1 MSEKSQFQLLKQ
13 RRFLP
18 FFLTQFFGAFN
29 DNVFKTALVMLVTY
43 DVGLRAGFDEKMLVN
58 VAAGI
63 FILPFFLFSSLAGQY
78 ADKLEKSAM
87 IEKIKL
93 VEIILMIL
101 ASVAFF
107 IGSLYMLLLLLFLMG
122 TQSTFFGPIKYGIL
136 PDHLNQ
142 DELIG
147 GNGLIEMGTFIAI
160 LLGTILGGLLIL
172 ADYGIVIVSLLIV
185 LVSVSGYLSSR
196 KIPRATGVAPDLE
209 INFNIFSETA
219 NIIKKARAKPRVF
232 LTIIGISW
240 FWFYGATFLAQFP
253 TFGKDILKSNEQV
266 VTLLLCTFSVGI
278 GVGSLLCNK
287 LVKGVITARYVPI
300 AAVMMTV
307 FTIDLYFASSSLSS
321 PLSNIFGDLYGVKDF
336 ISKAE
341 NLRVVIDLLGIAISG
356 GVYIVPLYAIMQ
368 AESDPQERSRMVA
381 ANNIL
386 NSLFMVLSAGGSIF
400 LLSLDFTLPE
410 IFLTIGILNIFF
422 AFYICQLLQKDEMP
436 AMIQKIIKFL
446 GGANNG

>member
-1 MSEKSQFQLLKQ
+1 MQENQFHLFNTK
-13 RRFLP
+13 RFAPL
-18 FFLTQFFGAFN
+18 FITQFLGAFN

-43 DVGLRAGFDEKMLVN
+43 DVGLRSGFDEKMLVN

-78 ADKLEKSAM
+78 ADKLEKSSM

-107 IGSLYMLLLLLFLMG
+107 MGSLYMLLLLLFLMG

-136 PDHLNQ
+136 PDHLDQ

-172 ADYGIVIVSLLIV
+172 ADHGIEIVSALIV
-185 LVSVSGYLSSR
+185 LVSVSGYVSSR
-196 KIPRATGVAPDLE
+196 KIPRAIGVAPDLE
-209 INFNIFSETA
+209 INANIFSETV
-219 NIIKKARAKPRVF
+219 NIIKKAKAKRRVF
-232 LTIIGISW
+232 LTVIGISW

-287 LVKGVITARYVPI
+287 LVKGVITARFVPI
-300 AAVMMTV
+300 AALMMTV
-307 FTIDLYFASSSLSS
+307 FTIDLYFASSSVSAPILEF
-321 PLSNIFGDLYGVKDF
+321 FGDLYGVKDF
-336 ISKAE
+336 ISE
-341 NLRVVIDLLGIAISG
+341 PRNIRVIIDLLGIAVSG

-368 AESDPQERSRMVA
+368 AESDPKERSRMVA

-400 LLSLDFTLPE
+400 LLKLGLTLPE
-410 IFLTIGILNIFF
+410 IFLTIGGLNILF
-422 AFYICQLLQKDEMP
+422 ALYICQLLPLEEMP
-436 AMIQKIIKFL
+436 VIVQKILKLFN
-446 GGANNG
+446 GAKNG